1 MTTVTTSELTT
12 RISFFRSAPTRDAF
26 STVKS
31 EPMLLGKRWS
41 KRSDV
46 SDAERVSAGAQGV
59 KLTARFGVRHD
70 SLTETITNADLIEC
84 DGVRY
89 EITGRK
95 EWRGRRVG
103 IEFSTAAAQT

>member
-1 MTTVTTSELTT
+1 MGIPAGELDTRVTFY
-12 RISFFRSAPTRDAF
+12 RAAPKRDAF
-26 STVKS
+26 STVRS
-31 EPMLLGKRWS
+31 DPVLIDKRWA
-41 KRSDV
+41 KRNDV
-46 SDAERVSAGAQGV
+46 SDGERVSAAAQGV
-59 KLTARFGVRHD
+59 KLTTRFGVRHD

-103 IEFSTAAAQT
+103 IEFSTVTLQA

>member
-1 MTTVTTSELTT
+1 MAITSGELDTPINFL
-12 RISFFRSAPTRDAF
+12 RGAASRDAF
-26 STVKS
+26 SAVRTAPVVI
-31 EPMLLGKRWS
+31 GDTWS
-41 KRSDV
+41 KRNDV
-46 SDAERVSAGAQGV
+46 SDGERVSAAAQGV
-59 KLTARFGVRHD
+59 KLTTRFGVRHD

-103 IEFSTAAAQT
+103 IEFSTAAVQT

>member
-1 MTTVTTSELTT
+1 MTITAGELDTPILFL
-12 RISFFRSAPTRDAF
+12 RPVATRDAF
-26 STVKS
+26 SAVKKPPVVIG
-31 EPMLLGKRWS
+31 ETWS

-46 SDAERVSAGAQGV
+46 SDAERVSAAAQGV
-59 KLTARFGVRHD
+59 KLTTRFGVRHD
-70 SLTETITNADLIEC
+70 SLTETIMNTDLIEC

-103 IEFSTAAAQT
+103 IEFSTVAVQV